1 MNNDATQSSASNP
14 PSGSYRVRWRGKITE
29 EMTVSLIL
37 KKIESGEFGMLSQIE
52 VNDRWLTIR
61 DFLAGHEQSEKER
74 IATASRAA
82 EAERARRK
90 EEAVQD
96 AAEKNRLAEEIAA
109 ERSRQHELET
119 ERARAQPATQ
129 QGNAFCRYCGNQI
142 LSTAAICMKCGSP
155 ISSIQNGMSNNNS
168 TGTRKTR
175 TAYVLIALFL
185 GFLGIHNFYA
195 GYYGRGIAQLLI
207 CICSGA
213 YNFLLVI
220 LFFWTIFE
228 MFNVKQ
234 DSNGNPFN

>member
-37 KKIESGEFGMLSQIE
+37 KKIESGELGMLSQIE

-74 IATASRAA
+74 IATANRAA

-96 AAEKNRLAEEIAA
+96 AVEKNRLAEEIAA

-129 QGNAFCRYCGNQI
+129 QGNAS
-142 LSTAAICMKCGSP
+142 LSDMLNHPIIII
-155 ISSIQNGMSNNNS
+155 ISSIIF
-168 TGTRKTR
+168 
-175 TAYVLIALFL
+175 VLSV
-185 GFLGIHNFYA
+185 GFLIKQRLDGRVDHKKVEDTLKMI
-195 GYYGRGIAQLLI
+195 YGDK
-207 CICSGA
+207 
-213 YNFLLVI
+213 Y
-220 LFFWTIFE
+220 T
-228 MFNVKQ
+228 
-234 DSNGNPFN
+234 PP